1 MDEALI
7 KSILGKFEK
16 SFYDG
21 SGFEVSG
28 SAVRENRNATIETSS
43 KPLTRYLKT
52 TFAPINKFLNCERDK
67 NYLDPHDASYDKKTF
82 GYEKGTSNFPL
93 ENIISDI
100 FNIVQDMS
108 PLENPTTL
116 YRGTFEHYFPELDN
130 VLIGQM
136 LSLKGITSTST
147 NLDVAEYFANIFDYT
162 DWNGSLLFKII
173 APQGLPCIK
182 VNTSLFSEDE
192 VILHPAE
199 YEIVDIEHCGSSK
212 CHFQIVTLIPRQL
225 LDIKQIVL
233 DGLEQAKENCEEPTA
248 QWIINRSSDTLKNL
262 KINPDAAIDDLTLKV
277 QATPS
282 PSPQIGCLQEPESM

>member
-1 MDEALI
+1 MNEALI

-28 SAVRENRNATIETSS
+28 SAVRDNRNATIETSS
-43 KPLTRYLKT
+43 KPITRYLRT
-52 TFAPINKFLNCERDK
+52 TFVPINKFLNCEWEK
-67 NYLDPHDASYDKKTF
+67 NYLDPNDASYDKKTF
-82 GYEKGTSNFPL
+82 GFEKGTSNFPL

-100 FNIVQDMS
+100 FNIVKDMS

-116 YRGTFEHYFPELDN
+116 YRGTFDHYFPELDDA
-130 VLIGQM
+130 LIGET

-147 NLDVAEYFANIFDYT
+147 NTDVAEYFANIFDGT
-162 DWNGSLLFKII
+162 EWNGSLIFKVN
-173 APQGLPCIK
+173 APKGMPCIR
-182 VNTSLFSEDE
+182 VNTALFSEDE

-199 YEIVDIEHCGSSK
+199 YEIVAIESCGSSK
-212 CHFQIVTLIPRQL
+212 NNFRIVTLEPRQL

-233 DGLEQAKENCEEPTA
+233 DGLEQAKENCEELMA
-248 QWIINRSSDTLKNL
+248 QWIINRSRDMLKNL
-262 KINPDAAIDDLTLKV
+262 KINPDTAIDDLTLKV

-282 PSPQIGCLQEPESM
+282 PSPQTCYLQEPESM